1 MNKIIWL
8 LFFSMQ
14 IAFSQADFKKIE
26 INTSAAHAELFVKEF
41 LGNYFSNFKSVDPE
55 RILFFKNVIQNRL
68 SVVYEKNSSQD
79 KYPKLSMIPLFNKYN
94 NDIKRDTD
102 FDPSTF
108 NVLKYK
114 ISFFSN
120 EPQVIRIDNSD
131 YLLVVAPN
139 KN

>member
-8 LFFSMQ
+8 LFFSIQ
-14 IAFSQADFKKIE
+14 IAFSQE
-26 INTSAAHAELFVKEF
+26 LELNTSAAHAELCVQEF
-41 LGNYFSNFKSVDPE
+41 LGNDFSNFKSVDPE

-68 SVVYEKNSSQD
+68 SVVYEKNSAQD
-79 KYPKLSMIPLFNKYN
+79 KYPKLSSIPLFNKYN
-94 NDIKRDTD
+94 NSVKRDTD
-102 FDPSTF
+102 FDASTF

-139 KN
+139 KK